1 MCACWL
7 TICVDV
13 CMYIYVWGGGGQPN
27 DPEVDARGGTQLC
40 VDICARLCACVSMVW
55 RK

>member
-1 MCACWL
+1 MC
-7 TICVDV
+7 
-13 CMYIYVWGGGGQPN
+13 GGGEGGQPN
-27 DPEVDARGGTQLC
+27 DLEVDARGGTQLC